1 MAGYGHVN
9 IFTYNELALATKNFR
24 PDLIVGEGGFGFVY
38 RGVIDE
44 NVRPGFQATEVAV
57 KELNPDGYQGDK
69 EWLVRINACFGLMI
83 HFDKESYHSFNLHCV
98 CYPICKKAHLFYCK
112 NQKLLKCRFGPTSFC
127 FNCSHHRQS
136 ISKHNTSS
144 ALAARGEDELRF

>member
-1 MAGYGHVN
+1 MAGYGHVS

-57 KELNPDGYQGDK
+57 KELNPDGFQGDK

-83 HFDKESYHSFNLHCV
+83 HSDKESYHSFNLHYV
-98 CYPICKKAHLFYCK
+98 CYPICKKAYLFYCK
-112 NQKLLKCRFGPTSFC
+112 NKKTPQVPIWPHFFLFQLQPPL
-127 FNCSHHRQS
+127 
-136 ISKHNTSS
+136 SKHFLNTTIQV
-144 ALAARGEDELRF
+144 LLLLGGRMN